1 MLSLLA
7 AASLVAFAVV
17 DSLPHDEAHFTQGL
31 SFAGGTL
38 LETTGRYGESGL
50 YIYDAGFK
58 ARDSLRLEE
67 RYFGE
72 GSVALGN
79 DAFWLTWKAK
89 KVFKIDLR
97 TMQLRATYKIPTEG
111 WGLTFC
117 AGTLLL
123 SDGTDEIFKVQPED
137 FRFIGSFKVRDGPHE
152 IRNLNE
158 LECVDGLLYANL
170 WQSDSIAVIIPQ
182 TGRVKGYLDFS
193 EKARS
198 VRAGHRKSEVLNGIA
213 YDGEFLWL
221 TGKYWPWLYKVRLIP
236 K

>member
-1 MLSLLA
+1 MLSLLTA
-7 AASLVAFAVV
+7 AALVGFAVV
-17 DSLPHDEAHFTQGL
+17 DSVPHEATHFTQGL
-31 SFAGGTL
+31 SFSGGTL

-50 YIYDAGFK
+50 YVYDAGFMV
-58 ARDSLRLEE
+58 RDSLRLEE

-89 KVFKIDLR
+89 KAFKVDLR
-97 TMQLRATYKIPTEG
+97 TMQVKASYKIPTEG

-123 SDGTDEIFKVQPED
+123 SDGTSEIFKVTPED
-137 FRFIGSFKVRDGPHE
+137 FRFVGSFKVLDGDKE

-158 LECVDGLLYANL
+158 LECVDGLLYANI
-170 WQSDSIAVIIPQ
+170 WMSDSIAVIIPQ

-193 EKARS
+193 EKAQAL
-198 VRAGHRKSEVLNGIA
+198 RARDRKSEVLNGVA
-213 YDGEFLWL
+213 FDGKFLWL
-221 TGKYWPWLYKVRLIP
+221 TGKFWPWIYKVQLIP